1 MLLYLCSSGEVCHFN
16 LSRLLNSS
24 QPSDDIIGV
33 VLISVSLLGD
43 SDADS
48 IRSDIG
54 A

>member
-1 MLLYLCSSGEVCHFN
+1 MLLNLCSSGEVCHFN
-16 LSRLLNSS
+16 LSRLLNAS

-33 VLISVSLLGD
+33 VLISVGLLGD

-48 IRSDIG
+48 VRSDIG